1 MSGTLSLK
9 TSDGQNHEF
18 KSGYDLWVFCML
30 HKPHF
35 FLSERMT
42 DGREIADVVRTAK
55 MSKKSS

>member
-18 KSGYDLWVFCML
+18 KSGFDLWQFCMI

-35 FLSERMT
+35 FLQERMT
-42 DGREIADVVRTAK
+42 DHREVADIVRTAK
-55 MSKKSS
+55 MKKTS